1 MKLVRVVILLL
12 LAQTAVQA
20 QNSQQQIEEF
30 LKTIASITVQPSG
43 QESQDC
49 AEAKAKAARFES
61 RLQDWPFLGRY
72 RDQNTKTSPP
82 LKDEKRVLFFGDSI
96 TDSWK
101 LADYFSGKPYVNR
114 GIGGQ
119 TTPQMLIRFRPDV
132 IALKPKVVVILAG
145 TNDIAGNTGPMTL
158 AAIED
163 NLASMVELARVNSIN
178 VVLASLL
185 PVSDYE
191 KNKEGKPITQTT
203 RRPPD
208 QIKALNEWIKRY
220 AAENGLT
227 YLDYYSA
234 MVDDK
239 GFLKDELSD
248 DGLHPNNKG
257 YEVMAPLAEQAITVA
272 LKKKK

>member
-12 LAQTAVQA
+12 IVQA
-20 QNSQQQIEEF
+20 AP
-30 LKTIASITVQPSG
+30 ASAQSPA

-49 AEAKAKAARFES
+49 ADAKERAARFES
-61 RLQDWPFLGRY
+61 RLKDWPFLGRY
-72 RDQNTKTSPP
+72 REMNTKASPP
-82 LKDEKRVLFFGDSI
+82 LKDEKRVVFFGDSI

-101 LADYFSGKPYVNR
+101 LADYFAGKPYVNR

-132 IALKPKVVVILAG
+132 IALKPKLVVILAG

-163 NLASMVELARVNSIN
+163 NLTSMAELARINGIN

-191 KNKEGKPITQTT
+191 KNKDGKPITQTT
-203 RRPPD
+203 RRPPE

-220 AAENGLT
+220 AGENGLT

-234 MVDDK
+234 MVDEK

-248 DGLHPNNKG
+248 DGLHPNGKG
-257 YEVMAPLAEQAITVA
+257 YEVMAPLAEQAINVA
-272 LKKKK
+272 LKKKR

>member
-1 MKLVRVVILLL
+1 MIRLFTCCLVL
-12 LAQTAVQA
+12 
-20 QNSQQQIEEF
+20 
-30 LKTIASITVQPSG
+30 TICVASASA
-43 QESQDC
+43 QESQECVD
-49 AEAKAKAARFES
+49 AKAKAARLES
-61 RLQDWPFLGRY
+61 RFQDWPFLGRY
-72 RDQNTKTSPP
+72 RDLNTKVSPP
-82 LKDEKRVLFFGDSI
+82 LKDEGRVVFFGDSI

-101 LADYFSGKPYVNR
+101 LADYFADKPYLNR

-158 AAIED
+158 QAIED
-163 NLASMVELARVNSIN
+163 NLTSMAELARSNGIR

-191 KNKEGKPITQTT
+191 KNKDAKPIIQTT

-220 AAENGLT
+220 VAENGLT

-234 MVDDK
+234 TVDEK

-257 YEVMAPLAEQAITVA
+257 YEVMAPLAGQAVASA